1 LVNPYAERLLTN
13 NREPEIQV
21 HAMGGTSQTSDS
33 DIVGLLRE
41 TGSMCVSEL
50 AQATDV
56 TPTAVRQRLSR
67 LMDQGLV
74 GRHTLR
80 SGRGRPSHR
89 YVLTEKGQRQSGSNF
104 VDLATVLW
112 QEIRSISEP
121 EVRRGLIARIAKR
134 MAGLYADRVQG
145 ETAKARMEGVAEV
158 FGDRNVPL
166 AVDMVTTLAKPETTT
181 SEVSGPAKPEN
192 STPGV
197 ENPLKVIDLATTK
210 SVALRTVAKSGAT
223 NRFAAPTESAVLTV
237 WACPYPELAEVDR
250 GICAME
256 RLMFAELLEQD
267 VRLTACWLDGD
278 PCCRFQTVPLA
289 VPNPV
294 ASG

>member
-1 LVNPYAERLLTN
+1 
-13 NREPEIQV
+13 
-21 HAMGGTSQTSDS
+21 MGGTSQTSDS

-41 TGSMCVSEL
+41 TGSMCVAEL

-67 LMDQGLV
+67 LMNQGLV

-104 VDLATVLW
+104 VDLAMVLW

-121 EVRRGLIARIAKR
+121 AVRRGLIARLAKR
-134 MAGLYADRVQG
+134 MAGVYADRIQG
-145 ETAKARMEGVAEV
+145 DTVPARMQAVAEV

-166 AVDMVTTLAKPETTT
+166 AVDTVMTPAEPEA
-181 SEVSGPAKPEN
+181 PA
-192 STPGV
+192 V
-197 ENPLKVIDLATTK
+197 ENPLKVIDLGATK
-210 SVALRTVAKSGAT
+210 SGWSPAAAKIGSSKPSRPA
-223 NRFAAPTESAVLTV
+223 TESAVLTV

-267 VRLTACWLDGD
+267 VRLTACRLDGD

>member
-1 LVNPYAERLLTN
+1 
-13 NREPEIQV
+13 
-21 HAMGGTSQTSDS
+21 MGGTSQTSDS

-50 AQATDV
+50 ARATDV

-121 EVRRGLIARIAKR
+121 AVRRGLIARLAKR

-145 ETAKARMEGVAEV
+145 ETAKATRMEGVAEV
-158 FGDRNVPL
+158 FGERNVPL
-166 AVDMVTTLAKPETTT
+166 AVDMVTT
-181 SEVSGPAKPEN
+181 PASRNQQYRK
-192 STPGV
+192 
-197 ENPLKVIDLATTK
+197 
-210 SVALRTVAKSGAT
+210 
-223 NRFAAPTESAVLTV
+223 
-237 WACPYPELAEVDR
+237 
-250 GICAME
+250 
-256 RLMFAELLEQD
+256 
-267 VRLTACWLDGD
+267 
-278 PCCRFQTVPLA
+278 
-289 VPNPV
+289 
-294 ASG
+294 

>member
-1 LVNPYAERLLTN
+1 
-13 NREPEIQV
+13 
-21 HAMGGTSQTSDS
+21 MGGISQTSDS

-67 LMDQGLV
+67 LMSQGIV
-74 GRHTLR
+74 GRHTLPG
-80 SGRGRPSHR
+80 GRGRPSHR

-104 VDLATVLW
+104 VDLAMVLW

-121 EVRRGLIARIAKR
+121 AVRRGLIVRLAKR
-134 MAGLYADRVQG
+134 MAGFYADRVQG
-145 ETAKARMEGVAEV
+145 ETARARMQGVAEV

-166 AVDMVTTLAKPETTT
+166 AVDTVTLPAGHEAAVAKTNE
-181 SEVSGPAKPEN
+181 PATGRMANAPA
-192 STPGV
+192 G
-197 ENPLKVIDLATTK
+197 ENPLKVIDLAKTK
-210 SVALRTVAKSGAT
+210 LPADETCEAEERGPAS
-223 NRFAAPTESAVLTV
+223 ESAVLTV

-256 RLMFAELLEQD
+256 RLMFAELLAQD
-267 VRLTACWLDGD
+267 VRLTACRLDGD

>member
-1 LVNPYAERLLTN
+1 
-13 NREPEIQV
+13 
-21 HAMGGTSQTSDS
+21 MGGISQTSDS

-41 TGSMCVSEL
+41 TGSMCVAEL

-104 VDLATVLW
+104 VDLAMVLW

-121 EVRRGLIARIAKR
+121 VVRRGLIARLAKR

-145 ETAKARMEGVAEV
+145 NTARARMEGVAEV

-166 AVDMVTTLAKPETTT
+166 AVDMVTTPARPETTIAEEIG
-181 SEVSGPAKPEN
+181 SAEPE
-192 STPGV
+192 SSRPGV
-197 ENPLKVIDLATTK
+197 GNPLEVIDLGTTK
-210 SVALRTVAKSGAT
+210 SMALRAVAKSGAP
-223 NRFAAPTESAVLTV
+223 NRLESATESAVLTV

-267 VRLTACWLDGD
+267 VRLTACRLDGD

>member
-1 LVNPYAERLLTN
+1 LATPYTTRRQTKTVVQKDF
-13 NREPEIQV
+13 QV

-67 LMDQGLV
+67 LMKQGLV
-74 GRHTLR
+74 GRHTLQ

-104 VDLATVLW
+104 VDLALVLW

-121 EVRRGLIARIAKR
+121 AVRRGLIARLAKR
-134 MAGLYADRVQG
+134 MAGVYADRVQG
-145 ETAKARMEGVAEV
+145 DTVPARMQAVAEV

-166 AVDMVTTLAKPETTT
+166 AVDTIRT
-181 SEVSGPAKPEN
+181 PAKAPA
-192 STPGV
+192 V
-197 ENPLKVIDLATTK
+197 ENPLNVIDLATTK
-210 SVALRTVAKSGAT
+210 SAPAVAKTGVSAINMT
-223 NRFAAPTESAVLTV
+223 LEPATESAVLTV

-256 RLMFAELLEQD
+256 RMMFAELLEQD
-267 VRLTACWLDGD
+267 VRLTACRLDGD
-278 PCCRFQTVPLA
+278 PCCRFQTGPLA